1 LFVDEIRTFQIK
13 IQFDVSRRTRTMQ
26 YVHSWSFVE
35 VENEYSTTTVDGS
48 SFFSL
53 DDADQ

>member
-1 LFVDEIRTFQIK
+1 MKYVRSKSKFN
-13 IQFDVSRRTRTMQ
+13 FDVSRRNRTMQ